1 MTGKFDCKHVC
12 LCVVLIWQ
20 ATCWWWYASQLRST
34 FVRRFS
40 VVRRPVI
47 CRRCRLTQDT
57 ACQRCAEVEL
67 EGQRNLMLSSHC
79 VTSILPLAINTAC
92 SVRCIHML
100 YVAYMT
106 NDLLLIFHVFIRLPG
121 YWNIRGPLV
130 VWPTMVDDSE
140 WPLDIHLFWLFAY
153 HFVRI
158 CVITCTYLMKLEL
171 FSDS

>member
-1 MTGKFDCKHVC
+1 
-12 LCVVLIWQ
+12 
-20 ATCWWWYASQLRST
+20 
-34 FVRRFS
+34 
-40 VVRRPVI
+40 
-47 CRRCRLTQDT
+47 
-57 ACQRCAEVEL
+57 
-67 EGQRNLMLSSHC
+67 
-79 VTSILPLAINTAC
+79 
-92 SVRCIHML
+92 ML

-158 CVITCTYLMKLEL
+158 CV
-171 FSDS
+171 